1 MVEETHAERDEA
13 AGRLILALDVPDL
26 GAARSLL
33 EKLRGNIG
41 MVKIGLE
48 LYTAAGPAA
57 VELARELGCEVFLDL
72 KLHDI
77 PNTVGGAVRSARALG
92 VSMLTVH
99 AAGGGEMLRRAREA
113 AGDELTLL
121 AVTLLT
127 SLDEPDLAPAALL
140 GPPRETVRRRA
151 ELAASNGCGGVVC
164 SPREVRLVRSAVGAG
179 TAIVTPGIR
188 PSGSA
193 AGDQKRAATPR
204 SAIADG
210 ADYLVVG
217 RPIREAPD
225 SLAAVGAIRGEI
237 AAALEKAR
245 TTE

>member
-1 MVEETHAERDEA
+1 MAEETPAERDEA
-13 AGRLILALDVPDL
+13 VSRLILALDVPDL
-26 GAARSLL
+26 GAAQSLL
-33 EKLRGNIG
+33 ERLRGGIG
-41 MVKIGLE
+41 LVKIGLE

-57 VELARELGCEVFLDL
+57 VELARDLGCEVFLDL

-77 PNTVGGAVRSARALG
+77 PNTVAGAVRSARELG

-113 AGDELTLL
+113 AGDELQLL

-127 SLDEPDLAPAALL
+127 SLDEADLASAALL

-151 ELAASNGCGGVVC
+151 ELAASSGCGGVVC

-204 SAIADG
+204 SAISDG
-210 ADYLVVG
+210 ADFLVVG

-225 SLAAVGAIRGEI
+225 PLAAAEAVRDEI
-237 AAALEKAR
+237 AAALDEVRASG
-245 TTE
+245 